1 MMRILTSG
9 AAWSALMLMVAGTV
23 QAGVKTKLVEY
34 KQGDATL
41 EGYLAWDDAAN
52 GKRPG
57 VLVAHA
63 WMGIGPHE
71 RAVAE
76 QLARLGYVAFCAD
89 IYGKGIRAASPEEAG
104 KQAGIYK
111 ADRALTRARVS
122 AALEQLRANPNVD
135 AKRVAAIGY
144 CFGGMVAL
152 ELARSGADV
161 AGVVVFHG
169 DVSNPKPDDDKN
181 IKAKVVAL
189 QGGDD
194 PYVPAPAVAAFEQQ
208 MRSAGV
214 DWQLVQY
221 GGAVHAYTD
230 PGAGTDNSKG
240 AAYNARA
247 DGRSWQAMKDFFGE
261 LFK

>member
-1 MMRILTSG
+1 MRLLTSPTAWG
-9 AAWSALMLMVAGTV
+9 LIVLTLGTAAHAAVR
-23 QAGVKTKLVEY
+23 TKAVEY
-34 KQGDATL
+34 KQGDTAL
-41 EGYLAWDDAAN
+41 EGYLAWDDAAA

-57 VLVAHA
+57 VLIAHA

-76 QLARLGYVAFCAD
+76 QLAKLGYVAFCAD
-89 IYGKGIRAASPEEAG
+89 IYGKGIRLSTPDAAG
-104 KQAGIYK
+104 KQAGMYK
-111 ADRALTRARVS
+111 GDRALTRARVN
-122 AALEQLRANPNVD
+122 AALEQLRANPSVD
-135 AKRVAAIGY
+135 ARRVAVIGY

-169 DVSNPKPDDDKN
+169 DLSNPTPADDKN
-181 IKAKVVAL
+181 IKAKVLAL

-194 PYVPAPAVAAFEQQ
+194 PYVPAPAVATFVQQ

-230 PGAGTDNSKG
+230 PAVGTDNSKG
-240 AAYNARA
+240 AAYNERA
-247 DGRSWQAMKDFFGE
+247 DHRSWQAMLDFFAE
-261 LFK
+261 IFK